1 MAVVSA
7 LVHSHFEHPHLPSSQ
22 QDPGS
27 ALAFENNFW
36 ERHVLP
42 SYCLQPFWL
51 QASACS
57 LGWASVVPLA
67 VQDYLAGCR
76 FAAGSLEPEAG
87 ACCSVV
93 VSYSAVALAALAD
106 LVVDQP
112 SSVLAALVDL
122 LDTSVRSA
130 SCLVAAVS

>member
-1 MAVVSA
+1 MAVVLV
-7 LVHSHFEHPHLPSSQ
+7 LVHSHFEHPRLPSSQ
-22 QDPGS
+22 QDPGT
-27 ALAFENNFW
+27 ALAFEDHFL

-42 SYCLQPFWL
+42 SYCLQPSSP

-57 LGWASVVPLA
+57 LDWASVVRLA
-67 VQDYLAGCR
+67 VQDYLAVCR
-76 FAAGSLEPEAG
+76 IAVGSQEPEAG

-112 SSVLAALVDL
+112 SSVLADLVDL